1 MPRVIVITD
10 QAAPGNA
17 PVLFDERV
25 NSVHLST
32 DHSALQFIE
41 RLGWAISD
49 AEDAERVKVRRPA
62 GTGAS
67 GRRVGSLRGGSRA
80 RTPVA
85 FATGRAPRQPTAT
98 AAR

>member
-10 QAAPGNA
+10 QAPPGQA
-17 PVLFDERV
+17 PVLLDERV

-32 DHSALQFIE
+32 DHAALQFIE

-49 AEDAERVKVRRPA
+49 AEDAERVKVHRPA
-62 GTGAS
+62 RIGAS
-67 GRRVGSLRGGSRA
+67 ARRVGPLRGRDRA

-85 FATGRAPRQPTAT
+85 FDTGRAPRQPTSA

>member
-10 QAAPGNA
+10 QARPGHA
-17 PVLFDERV
+17 PVLLDERV

-32 DHSALQFIE
+32 DHAALQFIE

-49 AEDAERVKVRRPA
+49 AEDAERVNVHRPA

-67 GRRVGSLRGGSRA
+67 ARRVGSLRRRGRA

-85 FATGRAPRQPTAT
+85 FDTAGAPRQQTSA